1 VELAPHA
8 GPIVARVRRVF
19 DLAAD
24 PASIA
29 EPLRRDPALAR
40 RLSARPG
47 VRIPGAWDGFELAVR
62 AILGQQ
68 VTVAGATTLAGRLA
82 ERFGRPLAR
91 PLGRVTRLSP
101 SAVDLAA
108 GPLDG
113 MGVPRARAGALA
125 ALAQAVA
132 SGDLDLDGGLTPELA
147 LERLEA
153 LPGIGPWTAQYV
165 ALRALGV
172 PDAFPASDLGL
183 RRALGRPGH
192 PLSTAAL
199 AQRAERWRP
208 WRGYAA
214 MLLWTG

>member
-1 VELAPHA
+1 
-8 GPIVARVRRVF
+8 
-19 DLAAD
+19 
-24 PASIA
+24 
-29 EPLRRDPALAR
+29 
-40 RLSARPG
+40 
-47 VRIPGAWDGFELAVR
+47 
-62 AILGQQ
+62 
-68 VTVAGATTLAGRLA
+68 
-82 ERFGRPLAR
+82 
-91 PLGRVTRLSP
+91 
-101 SAVDLAA
+101 
-108 GPLDG
+108 

>member
-1 VELAPHA
+1 
-8 GPIVARVRRVF
+8 
-19 DLAAD
+19 
-24 PASIA
+24 
-29 EPLRRDPALAR
+29 
-40 RLSARPG
+40 